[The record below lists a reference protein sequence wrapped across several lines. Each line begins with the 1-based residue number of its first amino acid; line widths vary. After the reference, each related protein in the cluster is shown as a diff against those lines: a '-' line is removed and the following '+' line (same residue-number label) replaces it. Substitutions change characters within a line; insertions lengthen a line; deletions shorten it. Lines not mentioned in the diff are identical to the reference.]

1 MIVLLSGKR
10 KSGKDFVAEK
20 LQALNPFS
28 RPMRIIRLSA
38 PLKKAYASEHPGVDY
53 QQLMTSGEYKEKYRA
68 DMVRWGEAK
77 RNSDPNYFVKLSF
90 ADLDVHLKSSLVV
103 VSDCRRKTDI
113 ESIKKLFDDPGYHN
127 QLAIVTVR
135 IEATREARE
144 SRGFTFTAGIDDC
157 ETECGLDDYPHDFIF
172 KNDSGGDISP
182 LIDFLD
188 ARLEAP

>member
-1 MIVLLSGKR
+1 M
-10 KSGKDFVAEK
+10 
-20 LQALNPFS
+20 
-28 RPMRIIRLSA
+28 
-38 PLKKAYASEHPGVDY
+38 
-53 QQLMTSGEYKEKYRA
+53 
-68 DMVRWGEAK
+68 
-77 RNSDPNYFVKLSF
+77 
-90 ADLDVHLKSSLVV
+90 VV

-113 ESIKKLFDDPGYHN
+113 ESIKKMFDDPGYHN